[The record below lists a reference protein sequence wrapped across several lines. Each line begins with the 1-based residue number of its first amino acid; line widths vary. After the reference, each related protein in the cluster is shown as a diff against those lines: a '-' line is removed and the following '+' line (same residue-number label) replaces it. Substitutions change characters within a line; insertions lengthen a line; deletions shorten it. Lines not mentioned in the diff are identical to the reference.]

1 MEPVPTST
9 SSTPKPSSRQLLWV
23 LLPVGGFC
31 FCGILGSLVLS
42 MFLQSRSA
50 KYELS
55 LTRLKGHSLGM
66 LMYASDWD
74 DTLPPADVWMNAVS
88 SKVNPEDLEC
98 PLQVWKTFEFGFAMN
113 KNASA
118 LETRTVKSPE
128 LVPMT
133 FEATMVNKN
142 AVGDADVMIPNNSV
156 KDGVGL
162 SFVDGHVARVRYE
175 QVRDKQ
181 WIPIVVVPRKSE

>member
-1 MEPVPTST
+1 MAVVFP
-9 SSTPKPSSRQLLWV
+9 L
-23 LLPVGGFC
+23 
-31 FCGILGSLVLS
+31 
-42 MFLQSRSA
+42 FLQARAA

-55 LTRLKGHSLGM
+55 MTRMKSHALGM

-74 DTLPPADVWMNAVS
+74 DTLPPADRWMDSLAA
-88 SKVNPEDLEC
+88 KVNPEDLDC
-98 PLQVWKTFEFGFAMN
+98 PLPVWKTFEFGYAMN
-113 KNASA
+113 KHASA

-133 FEATMVNKN
+133 FEATLVNVN
-142 AVGDADVMIPNNSV
+142 ATGDADVMIPYNSV